1 MTDAVITE
9 YAGTRRNDTISR
21 FYQYG
26 SGGVRVLDG
35 RKNIKRLY
43 RFDPASDMMTECDP
57 TSPDRILRR
66 FVFDRMGMVEEIF
79 THGSRPRTFRYEQGG
94 QQIVVREG
102 GEYGQVGKTI
112 SFEGNGIAE
121 TGWGR
126 NGEIERVFVFENG
139 NDTIT
144 ERTGGWFGNVERTII
159 LKGVNTSLFREPEA
173 FLQFLMFTE
182 WSANDREEVIQ
193 EQVAKIRGGSTSGS
207 SRSPYA
213 YTGDRRA
220 SADTGMVGGREPVQR
235 NPALRQDARSA
246 RTRGNLAD
254 AGIDF
259 ISDSETAGQHIPL
272 GRESP
277 SRQSSNISFEE
288 RLHRD
293 QDGGRRFSS
302 GKSVEIPLQERFE
315 SARNEREKLSLGK
328 SVEIPI
334 QERFESARNEREKL
348 SLGKSVEIPLQER
361 FESARN
367 EREKLSLGKSVEI
380 PFQERFGSAHS
391 EREKLSLGKS
401 VEIPLEERFEN
412 ARSEREKLSKGK
424 SADIPYSE
432 RKAGRGR

>member
-26 SGGVRVLDG
+26 SGGVRVLDR
-35 RKNIKRLY
+35 RKNVKRLY
-43 RFDPASDMMTECDP
+43 RFDPASDMMTERDP
-57 TSPDRILRR
+57 TSPDRIIRR
-66 FVFDRMGMVEEIF
+66 FVFDRMGMLEESF

-112 SFEGNGIAE
+112 TFEGNGVAE

-126 NGEIERVFVFENG
+126 NGEIERVFVFEAG

-144 ERTGGWFGNVERTII
+144 ERAGGWFGDVVRTII
-159 LKGVNTSLFREPEA
+159 LQGINASLFREPEA

-182 WSANDREEVIQ
+182 WSDNDREEVIQ
-193 EQVAKIRGGSTSGS
+193 EQVAKIRGVSTSGS

-220 SADTGMVGGREPVQR
+220 SADTGMVGGREPIQR
-235 NPALRQDARSA
+235 NPALRQDATSA
-246 RTRGNLAD
+246 RTSRGNLAD

-259 ISDSETAGQHIPL
+259 ISDSDTSGQDIPL
-272 GRESP
+272 GSVSP
-277 SRQSSNISFEE
+277 SRQSSKISFEE
-288 RLHRD
+288 RLHPD
-293 QDGGRRFSS
+293 QADGQRFS
-302 GKSVEIPLQERFE
+302 
-315 SARNEREKLSLGK
+315 AGK

-348 SLGKSVEIPLQER
+348 SLGKSVEIPLEER

-380 PFQERFGSAHS
+380 PLEERFESARN

-401 VEIPLEERFEN
+401 VEIPLEERFES
-412 ARSEREKLSKGK
+412 ARNEREKLSKGK

-432 RKAGRGR
+432 RKAGRDR